1 MMQVNEAQ
9 DDALKTNFNAYPN
22 GKSISTEFNI
32 ASYKIRK
39 PIQGKRGKHGAG
51 KEKKETTVNPI
62 NAHRKKTS
70 KEKTQHKPYGLQD
83 QTCYKCGVWGHW
95 SKICQSPKH
104 VIEAYK
110 AKKIHK
116 QKPEA
121 HFTMATNNEAME
133 EDPTLEASGM
143 PLDLAGAVK
152 MIATEENISTT
163 LVEAD
168 TDAFLDSI

>member
-1 MMQVNEAQ
+1 
-9 DDALKTNFNAYPN
+9 
-22 GKSISTEFNI
+22 
-32 ASYKIRK
+32 
-39 PIQGKRGKHGAG
+39 
-51 KEKKETTVNPI
+51 
-62 NAHRKKTS
+62 
-70 KEKTQHKPYGLQD
+70 
-83 QTCYKCGVWGHW
+83 VWRHW

-110 AKKIHK
+110 AKNISK

-121 HFTMATNNEAME
+121 HLTMATNNEAME

-168 TDAFLDSI
+168 TDAFLDSIRVLACTFIFQSSKKHKLWSVSSMRA

>member
-1 MMQVNEAQ
+1 MLQMWHVGTLVQNMPVTKACHR
-9 DDALKTNFNAYPN
+9 
-22 GKSISTEFNI
+22 S
-32 ASYKIRK
+32 
-39 PIQGKRGKHGAG
+39 IQGKEH
-51 KEKKETTVNPI
+51 I
-62 NAHRKKTS
+62 
-70 KEKTQHKPYGLQD
+70 Q
-83 QTCYKCGVWGHW
+83 
-95 SKICQSPKH
+95 
-104 VIEAYK
+104 
-110 AKKIHK
+110 

-152 MIATEENISTT
+152 MIATEENTSIA